1 MKKLNEIFLLIL
13 NSPFAP
19 LPVFIWLTSLH
30 LFGGR
35 FSETPVP
42 FTEVMAKVSAQ
53 TTQRV
58 EIDGSEIT
66 VFEKDGTKVVT
77 HAPTGSS
84 EILYQTLTERSVPYG
99 AAVAESDPWWAWM
112 VEIAIAIALT
122 EFLRIAVK
130 RSQVSVGGGRILS
143 QYGEETTRPTT
154 TFADVGG
161 YDEVKLEL
169 AEVGRVLRDPSA
181 YERMKVRA
189 PRGVLFTGPAG
200 TGKTLFARALAGEL
214 GVNFIVVNTPE
225 LVSKWLGQS
234 SKHIRDVFAK
244 ARKHAPCIIF
254 FDELDAVGATRS
266 SEDQGGA
273 GREQDAV
280 VNALLLELDGFKP
293 NAGIL
298 VVGATNRVESLDPA
312 LRRPGRF
319 DRIITL
325 GLPDRAARVHI
336 LQKYLAGRPMDAT
349 CDIDRLA
356 GMTSG
361 QSGAVLENLVNEA
374 ALVALRRG
382 QEAVIGWSDLVE
394 GLERAALGISNA
406 MDLSVEHRRRVAV
419 HEVGHAFAAAAT
431 GGAKRIQRISILS
444 HAQSLGHNLVAIED
458 GDMLLTRSAIRARI
472 AHLLGGKIA
481 EEVILGE
488 ASVGA
493 TQDLQ
498 YVYKLLELML
508 ETAGIGE
515 GEFEHLHRLE
525 DQGFSETQERALE
538 AIKREE
544 IGKQAE
550 LVREVIRHNQVLLEE
565 AVAYLLNRDM
575 LDGSGL
581 SELLA
586 QVQPSAET
594 PKALTA

>member
-1 MKKLNEIFLLIL
+1 MKKFSEVFLLIL
-13 NSPFAP
+13 NSPFAS
-19 LPVFIWLTSLH
+19 LPVFMLVTSLH
-30 LFGGR
+30 LFSGR
-35 FSETPVP
+35 FGAAQLP
-42 FTEVMAKVSAQ
+42 FTEVMAKVTTEA
-53 TTQRV
+53 TQRV
-58 EIDGSEIT
+58 EIDGNEIT
-66 VFEKDGTKVVT
+66 VFQKDGTKVVT

-84 EILYQTLTERSVPYG
+84 EVLYQTLAERSVPYG
-99 AAVAESDPWWAWM
+99 AAAGESDPWWAWM
-112 VEIAIAIALT
+112 AEIAMAVAIT
-122 EFLRIAVK
+122 EFLRAAVK

-143 QYGEETTRPTT
+143 QNGEETTRPTT
-154 TFADVGG
+154 TFANVGG
-161 YDEVKLEL
+161 YKEVKLEL
-169 AEVGRVLRDPSA
+169 EEVGRVLRDPAA

-225 LVSKWLGQS
+225 LISKWLGQS

-244 ARKHAPCIIF
+244 AREHAPCIIF

-266 SEDQGGA
+266 TEDQGGA
-273 GREQDAV
+273 GREQDSV

-298 VVGATNRVESLDPA
+298 VVGATNRVDSLDPA

-336 LQKYLAGRPMDAT
+336 LHMYMTGRPVDAS
-349 CDIDRLA
+349 CDIERLA
-356 GMTSG
+356 SMTAG

-382 QEAVIGWSDLVE
+382 HDAIIGWSDLVE

-431 GGAKRIQRISILS
+431 GSAKRIQRISILS

-498 YVYKLLELML
+498 SIYKLLELML

-515 GEFEHLHRLE
+515 GELENLHRHE
-525 DQGFSETQERALE
+525 DQAFSEAQERTLE
-538 AIKREE
+538 AIKRQEVS
-544 IGKQAE
+544 KQAE
-550 LVREVIRHNQVLLEE
+550 LVRTVINHNRELLEE
-565 AVAYLLNRDM
+565 VVACLLDRDI
-575 LDGSGL
+575 LDGAEL
-581 SELLA
+581 TTLLA
-586 QVQPSAET
+586 RVQPLPSA
-594 PKALTA
+594 PKALSA